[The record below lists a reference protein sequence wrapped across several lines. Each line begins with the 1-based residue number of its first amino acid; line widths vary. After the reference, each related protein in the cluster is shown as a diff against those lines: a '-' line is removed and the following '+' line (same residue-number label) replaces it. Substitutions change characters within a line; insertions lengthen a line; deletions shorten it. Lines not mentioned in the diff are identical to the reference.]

1 MLQKLKIKEMDKIKV
16 KVNKIMITIKKEH
29 NKVQDN
35 KVQDNKV
42 KDNKEDN
49 KVAVK
54 ADDYKE
60 VQEVL
65 DLKEVNPK
73 ALNKVHLDQDKAN
86 LKNLTQLNNTTEIS
100 KY

>member
-1 MLQKLKIKEMDKIKV
+1 MLQKLKIKEMDKKKV

-54 ADDYKE
+54 AEDYKE
-60 VQEVL
+60 V
-65 DLKEVNPK
+65 
-73 ALNKVHLDQDKAN
+73 
-86 LKNLTQLNNTTEIS
+86 
-100 KY
+100 

>member
-1 MLQKLKIKEMDKIKV
+1 MLQKLKIKEMDKDKI

-35 KVQDNKV
+35 KV

-54 ADDYKE
+54 AEDYKE

>member
-49 KVAVK
+49 KVVVK
-54 ADDYKE
+54 AED
-60 VQEVL
+60 
-65 DLKEVNPK
+65 
-73 ALNKVHLDQDKAN
+73 
-86 LKNLTQLNNTTEIS
+86 
-100 KY
+100 